1 VFFAKRKT
9 KDSFK
14 IKYIIY
20 LLTHLSISELL
31 LPLPH
36 QTNSKMNIAIVCYPT
51 FGGSGVVAT
60 ELGLSLARKGHQV
73 HFITYSY
80 PVRLDF
86 LEMNIHFH
94 EVHVEEYPLFHYQPY
109 ELALSSKMAYV
120 VKNYHIDVLHVHYAI
135 PHAYAGYMAKQM
147 LKRENIEVP
156 MITTLHGTDITL
168 VGNHPTYKE
177 AVTFSINESD
187 AVTSVSQ
194 SLKEDT
200 LRLFN
205 VKKDIQVIPNFIDL
219 KKPLPLSPC
228 KRAVMAQPDEL
239 IVTHISNFR
248 KVKRIDD
255 VVKVFYGIQQKLSAK
270 LIMVGDGPER
280 EAADQLCKDLGI
292 KKKVLFLGNTSDID
306 RILCFSDLF
315 LLPSQSE
322 SFGLSALEAM
332 AAGVP
337 VVSSNA
343 GGLPEVNEEGVSGY
357 LCPIGDVTAMAERA
371 IEILEDKKRLA
382 QFKKNARQ
390 VAHRFD
396 EDKIVPMYEALYEKV
411 KTKNNALKLEH

>member
-1 VFFAKRKT
+1 
-9 KDSFK
+9 
-14 IKYIIY
+14 
-20 LLTHLSISELL
+20 
-31 LPLPH
+31 
-36 QTNSKMNIAIVCYPT
+36 MNIAIVCYPT

-60 ELGLSLARKGHQV
+60 ELGLALARKGHQV

-120 VKNYHIDVLHVHYAI
+120 IKTYHIDILHVHYAI

-147 LKRENIEVP
+147 LKREGIEVP
-156 MITTLHGTDITL
+156 MVTTLHGTDITL

-187 AVTSVSQ
+187 IVTSVSD
-194 SLKEDT
+194 SLKQDT
-200 LRLFN
+200 LRLFRID
-205 VKKDIQVIPNFIDL
+205 KDIKVIPNFTNI
-219 KKPLPLSPC
+219 KKSKETSPC
-228 KRAVMAQPDEL
+228 KRIVMAKPEEL

-255 VVKVFYGIQQKLSAK
+255 VVRIFYGIQQKLPAK

-280 EAADQLCKDLGI
+280 EIADQLCKDLGI
-292 KKKVLFLGNTSDID
+292 KSKVLFLGNTSDID
-306 RILCFSDLF
+306 RILCFTDLF
-315 LLPSQSE
+315 LLPSASE

-337 VVSSNA
+337 VVSSNT

-357 LCPIGDVTAMAERA
+357 LCPIGDVKAMAEKA
-371 IEILEDKKRLA
+371 IYILEDKTRLA
-382 QFKKNARQ
+382 QFKQNARK
-390 VAHRFD
+390 VAERFD
-396 EDKIVPMYEALYEKV
+396 EDKIVPMYEALYYSAIDNK
-411 KTKNNALKLEH
+411 

>member
-1 VFFAKRKT
+1 
-9 KDSFK
+9 
-14 IKYIIY
+14 
-20 LLTHLSISELL
+20 
-31 LPLPH
+31 
-36 QTNSKMNIAIVCYPT
+36 MNIAIVCYPT

-60 ELGLSLARKGHQV
+60 ELGLALARKGHQV

-120 VKNYHIDVLHVHYAI
+120 IKTYHIDILHVHYAI

-147 LKRENIEVP
+147 LKREGIEVP
-156 MITTLHGTDITL
+156 MVTTLHGTDITL

-177 AVTFSINESD
+177 AVTFSINQSD
-187 AVTSVSQ
+187 IVTSVSE
-194 SLKEDT
+194 SLKQDT
-200 LRLFN
+200 LRLFRID
-205 VKKDIQVIPNFIDL
+205 KDIKVIPNFTNI
-219 KKPLPLSPC
+219 KKSKESSPC
-228 KRAVMAQPDEL
+228 KRTVMAKPEEL

-255 VVKVFYGIQQKLSAK
+255 VVRIFYGIQQKLPAK

-280 EAADQLCKDLGI
+280 EIADLLCKDLGI
-292 KKKVLFLGNTSDID
+292 KSKVLFLGNTSDID
-306 RILCFSDLF
+306 RILCFTDLF
-315 LLPSQSE
+315 LLPSASE

-332 AAGVP
+332 AASVP
-337 VVSSNA
+337 VVSSNT

-357 LCPIGDVTAMAERA
+357 LCPTGDVKAMAEKA
-371 IEILEDKKRLA
+371 IYILEDKTRLA
-382 QFKKNARQ
+382 QFKQNARK
-390 VAHRFD
+390 VAERFD
-396 EDKIVPMYEALYEKV
+396 EDRIVPMYEALYYSAIDNK
-411 KTKNNALKLEH
+411 

>member
-1 VFFAKRKT
+1 
-9 KDSFK
+9 
-14 IKYIIY
+14 
-20 LLTHLSISELL
+20 
-31 LPLPH
+31 
-36 QTNSKMNIAIVCYPT
+36 MNIAIVCYPT

-60 ELGLSLARKGHQV
+60 ELGLALARKGHQV

-120 VKNYHIDVLHVHYAI
+120 VKTYNIDILHVHYAI

-147 LKRENIEVP
+147 LKREGIEVP

-187 AVTSVSQ
+187 VVTSVSE
-194 SLKEDT
+194 SLKRDT

-205 VKKDIQVIPNFIDL
+205 VDKDIKVIPNFIGL
-219 KKPLPLSPC
+219 QKTERVSPC
-228 KRAVMAQPDEL
+228 KRSVMASADEL

-248 KVKRIDD
+248 KVKRVDD
-255 VVKVFYGIQQKLSAK
+255 VVRVFYGIQQQLPAK

-280 EAADQLCKDLGI
+280 EIADQLCKDLGI

-306 RILCFSDLF
+306 RILCFTDLF
-315 LLPSQSE
+315 LLPSESE

-343 GGLPEVNEEGVSGY
+343 GGLSEVNEEGVSGY
-357 LCPIGDVTAMAERA
+357 LCPIGDVQTMAEKA
-371 IEILEDKKRLA
+371 IYILSDKDRLA
-382 QFKKNARQ
+382 QFKQNARK
-390 VAHRFD
+390 VAARFD
-396 EDKIVPMYEALYEKV
+396 EEKIIPMYEALYYNAIKEK
-411 KTKNNALKLEH
+411 

>member
-1 VFFAKRKT
+1 
-9 KDSFK
+9 
-14 IKYIIY
+14 
-20 LLTHLSISELL
+20 
-31 LPLPH
+31 
-36 QTNSKMNIAIVCYPT
+36 MNIAIVCYPT

-60 ELGLSLARKGHQV
+60 ELGLALARKGHQV

-120 VKNYHIDVLHVHYAI
+120 IKTYHIDILHVHYAI

-147 LKRENIEVP
+147 LKREGIEVP
-156 MITTLHGTDITL
+156 MVTTLHGTDITL

-187 AVTSVSQ
+187 SVTSVSE
-194 SLKEDT
+194 SLKQDT
-200 LRLFN
+200 LRLIRID
-205 VKKDIQVIPNFIDL
+205 KDIKVIPNFTNI
-219 KKPLPLSPC
+219 KKSKETSPC
-228 KRAVMAQPDEL
+228 KRTVMAKPEEL

-255 VVKVFYGIQQKLSAK
+255 LVRIFYGIQQKLPAK

-280 EAADQLCKDLGI
+280 EIADQLCKDLGI
-292 KKKVLFLGNTSDID
+292 KSKVLFLGNTSDID
-306 RILCFSDLF
+306 RILCFTDLF
-315 LLPSQSE
+315 LLPSASE

-337 VVSSNA
+337 VVSSNT

-357 LCPIGDVTAMAERA
+357 LCPIGDVKAMAEKA
-371 IEILEDKKRLA
+371 IYILEDKARLA
-382 QFKKNARQ
+382 QFKQNARK
-390 VAHRFD
+390 VAERFD
-396 EDKIVPMYEALYEKV
+396 EDKIVPMYEALYYSAIGNE
-411 KTKNNALKLEH
+411 

>member
-1 VFFAKRKT
+1 
-9 KDSFK
+9 
-14 IKYIIY
+14 
-20 LLTHLSISELL
+20 
-31 LPLPH
+31 
-36 QTNSKMNIAIVCYPT
+36 MNIAIVCYPT

-60 ELGLSLARKGHQV
+60 ELGLALARKGHQV

-120 VKNYHIDVLHVHYAI
+120 IKTYHIDILHVHYAI
-135 PHAYAGYMAKQM
+135 PHAFAGYMAKQM
-147 LKRENIEVP
+147 LKREGIEVP
-156 MITTLHGTDITL
+156 MVTTLHGTDITL

-187 AVTSVSQ
+187 IVTSVSE
-194 SLKEDT
+194 SLKQDT
-200 LRLFN
+200 LRLFRID
-205 VKKDIQVIPNFIDL
+205 KDIKVIPNFTNI
-219 KKPLPLSPC
+219 KKSKETSPC
-228 KRAVMAQPDEL
+228 KRTVMAKPEEL

-255 VVKVFYGIQQKLSAK
+255 VVRIFYGIQQKLPAK

-280 EAADQLCKDLGI
+280 EIADQLCKDLGI
-292 KKKVLFLGNTSDID
+292 KSKVLFLGNTSDID
-306 RILCFSDLF
+306 RILCFTDLF
-315 LLPSQSE
+315 LLPSASE

-337 VVSSNA
+337 VVSSNT

-357 LCPIGDVTAMAERA
+357 LCPIGDVKAMAEKA
-371 IEILEDKKRLA
+371 IYILEDKTRLA
-382 QFKKNARQ
+382 QFKQNARK
-390 VAHRFD
+390 VAERFD
-396 EDKIVPMYEALYEKV
+396 EDRIVPMYEALYYSAIDNK
-411 KTKNNALKLEH
+411 

>member
-1 VFFAKRKT
+1 
-9 KDSFK
+9 
-14 IKYIIY
+14 
-20 LLTHLSISELL
+20 
-31 LPLPH
+31 
-36 QTNSKMNIAIVCYPT
+36 MNIAIVCYPT

-60 ELGLSLARKGHQV
+60 ELGLALARKGHQV

-120 VKNYHIDVLHVHYAI
+120 IKTYHIDILHVHYAI

-147 LKRENIEVP
+147 LKREGIEVP
-156 MITTLHGTDITL
+156 MVTTLHGTDITL

-187 AVTSVSQ
+187 IVTSVSE
-194 SLKEDT
+194 SLKQDT
-200 LRLFN
+200 LRLFRID
-205 VKKDIQVIPNFIDL
+205 KDIKVIPNFTNI
-219 KKPLPLSPC
+219 KKSKETSPC
-228 KRAVMAQPDEL
+228 KRTVMAKPEEL

-255 VVKVFYGIQQKLSAK
+255 VVRIFYGIQQKLPAK

-280 EAADQLCKDLGI
+280 EIADQLCKDLGI
-292 KKKVLFLGNTSDID
+292 KSKVLFLGNTSDID
-306 RILCFSDLF
+306 RILCFTDLF
-315 LLPSQSE
+315 LLPSASE

-337 VVSSNA
+337 VVSSNT

-357 LCPIGDVTAMAERA
+357 LCPIGDVKAMAEKA
-371 IEILEDKKRLA
+371 IYILEDKARLA
-382 QFKKNARQ
+382 QFKQNARK
-390 VAHRFD
+390 VAERFD
-396 EDKIVPMYEALYEKV
+396 EEKIVPMYEALYYSAIGNE
-411 KTKNNALKLEH
+411 

>member
-1 VFFAKRKT
+1 
-9 KDSFK
+9 
-14 IKYIIY
+14 
-20 LLTHLSISELL
+20 
-31 LPLPH
+31 
-36 QTNSKMNIAIVCYPT
+36 MNIAIVCYPT

-60 ELGLSLARKGHQV
+60 ELGLALARKGHQV

-120 VKNYHIDVLHVHYAI
+120 VKTYNIDILHVHYAI

-147 LKRENIEVP
+147 LKREGIEVP

-187 AVTSVSQ
+187 VGTSVSE
-194 SLKEDT
+194 SLKRDT

-205 VKKDIQVIPNFIDL
+205 VDKDIKVIPNFIGL
-219 KKPLPLSPC
+219 QKMERVSPC
-228 KRAVMAQPDEL
+228 KRSVMASADEL

-248 KVKRIDD
+248 KVKRVDD
-255 VVKVFYGIQQKLSAK
+255 VVRVFYGIQQQLPAK

-280 EAADQLCKDLGI
+280 EIADQLCKDLGI

-306 RILCFSDLF
+306 RILCFTDLF
-315 LLPSQSE
+315 LLPSESE

-343 GGLPEVNEEGVSGY
+343 GGLSEVNEEGVSGY
-357 LCPIGDVTAMAERA
+357 LCPIGDVQTMAEKA
-371 IEILEDKKRLA
+371 IYILSDKNRLA
-382 QFKKNARQ
+382 QFKQNARK
-390 VAHRFD
+390 VAARFD
-396 EDKIVPMYEALYEKV
+396 EEKIIPMYEALYYNAIKEK
-411 KTKNNALKLEH
+411 